1 MCGDPVTVSVDV
13 VYVHVAVV
21 ELVVPGVPAIELPPS
36 MTKFTLPVG
45 VEALVT
51 VAVKVTESP

>member
-21 ELVVPGVPAIELPPS
+21 EPVVFVVV
-36 MTKFTLPVG
+36 VG
-45 VEALVT
+45 VVQVVCA
-51 VAVKVTESP
+51 VAS